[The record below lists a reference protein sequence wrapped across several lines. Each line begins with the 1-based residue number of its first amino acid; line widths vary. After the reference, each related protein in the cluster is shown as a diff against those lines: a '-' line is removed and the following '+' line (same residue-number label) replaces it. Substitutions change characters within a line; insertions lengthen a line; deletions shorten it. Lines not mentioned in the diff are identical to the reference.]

1 MSLQAKLTKI
11 TLTTSGVQGSCGLC
25 WSFSTSGTLEGAP
38 TSLPWGSWRIDGGG
52 SNRGSPDRASSFME
66 LYLSIS
72 VFLHFVQFGM
82 DKIKTN
88 MLSNFCNSSVW
99 FCQIYQN
106 EANSI
111 KFVSNLSNICQ
122 IQWFIIKM
130 SKNFKWTKNFY
141 TLGSN
146 EKGQNRQFTQLT
158 PLSYFHGI
166 GSALNSDFKKQGKMS
181 KLKK

>member
-25 WSFSTSGTLEGAP
+25 WSFSTSGALEGAH

-66 LYLSIS
+66 LYLSIC

-146 EKGQNRQFTQLT
+146 EKGQNRQFTIVNSVIL
-158 PLSYFHGI
+158 LSRNRVSLELRFQKAG
-166 GSALNSDFKKQGKMS
+166 
-181 KLKK
+181 

>member
-25 WSFSTSGTLEGAP
+25 WSFSTSGALEGAP

-66 LYLSIS
+66 LYLSIC

-146 EKGQNRQFTQLT
+146 EKGQNRQFTLVNSVIL
-158 PLSYFHGI
+158 LSRNRVSLELRFQKAG
-166 GSALNSDFKKQGKMS
+166 
-181 KLKK
+181 

>member
-25 WSFSTSGTLEGAP
+25 WSFSTSGALEGAP

-66 LYLSIS
+66 LYLSIC

-146 EKGQNRQFTQLT
+146 EKGQNRQFTLVNSVIL
-158 PLSYFHGI
+158 LSQNRVSLELRFQKAG
-166 GSALNSDFKKQGKMS
+166 
-181 KLKK
+181 

>member
-25 WSFSTSGTLEGAP
+25 WSFSTSGALEGAH

-66 LYLSIS
+66 LYLSIC

-146 EKGQNRQFTQLT
+146 EKGQNRQFTLVNSVIL
-158 PLSYFHGI
+158 LSRNRVSLELRFQKAG
-166 GSALNSDFKKQGKMS
+166 
-181 KLKK
+181 